1 MNAMITFLMIF
12 LPGLAVYAA
21 FRALRLTGR
30 ILGFLAGRAA
40 RLVQH
45 QLVMRPQSRYFV
57 G

>member
-1 MNAMITFLMIF
+1 MNAAISFLLIF
-12 LPGLAVYAA
+12 LPGLAVYIA

-30 ILGFLAGRAA
+30 TAGWLVGRVA

-45 QLVMRPQSRYFV
+45 EMMMRPQSRYFV

>member
-1 MNAMITFLMIF
+1 MNAAISFLLIF
-12 LPGLAVYAA
+12 LPGLAVYIA

-40 RLVQH
+40 RLLQH
-45 QLVMRPQSRYFV
+45 ELVMRPQSRYFV